1 VSAAAGAA
9 AAPQARESPKGGV
22 TGPAPCSSPALKPT
36 AAVKAAAT
44 VAAAAVESPAGAAA
58 ASRGAL
64 RSSAASSCAG
74 VRYSGQRSS
83 GAGLGPLRASL
94 DAPPLVE
101 VVRARMV
108 DLSEDSDSD
117 EWEDRLLVKYGLK

>member
-1 VSAAAGAA
+1 
-9 AAPQARESPKGGV
+9 
-22 TGPAPCSSPALKPT
+22 
-36 AAVKAAAT
+36 
-44 VAAAAVESPAGAAA
+44 
-58 ASRGAL
+58 
-64 RSSAASSCAG
+64 
-74 VRYSGQRSS
+74 
-83 GAGLGPLRASL
+83 LGPLRASL